1 MNEPSSVLK
10 SDKLLIAIREKNE
23 TQAMKTVEDQ
33 IKNGLPHMLDDP
45 LMEWKFYL
53 VGLLTYI
60 TYFLNDSGVVENYY
74 DHSRVEFTK
83 EVYNAQSVEQCEEI
97 LRKIARFFSE
107 REQEPE
113 RTLSPLVRKVITDVD
128 TDLKEPLTLQYFSE
142 KLGVNGSYLSNLF
155 RRETGKTITQYVT
168 DQRLKHAENLLRYTN
183 KPVRSVAVEVGIGD
197 AQYFS
202 RLFRKKT
209 GMKPTE
215 YRRKYQSAADTGQPE
230 E

>member
-113 RTLSPLVRKVITDVD
+113 RTLSPLVRKIITDVD

-142 KLGVNGSYLSNLF
+142 KLEVNGSYLSNLF

-183 KPVRSVAVEVGIGD
+183 KPVRSVAAEVGIGD

>member
-53 VGLLTYI
+53 VGLRTDM

-107 REQEPE
+107 RDQEPE

-142 KLGVNGSYLSNLF
+142 KLEVNGSYLSNLF

-183 KPVRSVAVEVGIGD
+183 KPVRSVAAEVGIGD

>member
-183 KPVRSVAVEVGIGD
+183 KPVRSVAVDVGIGD

-215 YRRKYQSAADTGQPE
+215 YRRKYQSAADAGQPE

>member
-53 VGLLTYI
+53 VGLLSYI

-107 REQEPE
+107 RDQEPE
-113 RTLSPLVRKVITDVD
+113 RTLSPLVRKIITDVD

>member
-107 REQEPE
+107 RDQEPE
-113 RTLSPLVRKVITDVD
+113 RTLSPLVRKIITDVD

-142 KLGVNGSYLSNLF
+142 KLEVNGSYLSNLF

>member
-10 SDKLLIAIREKNE
+10 SDKLLIAIREKNV

-215 YRRKYQSAADTGQPE
+215 YRRKYQSAADAGQPE

>member
-1 MNEPSSVLK
+1 MKEPSSVLK

-53 VGLLTYI
+53 VGLLSYI

-107 REQEPE
+107 RDQEPE
-113 RTLSPLVRKVITDVD
+113 RTLSPLVRKIITDVD

-183 KPVRSVAVEVGIGD
+183 KPVRSVAAEVGIGD

-215 YRRKYQSAADTGQPE
+215 YRRKYQSAADAGQPE

>member
-107 REQEPE
+107 RDQEPE
-113 RTLSPLVRKVITDVD
+113 RTLSPLVRKIITDVD

-215 YRRKYQSAADTGQPE
+215 YRRKYQSAADAGQPE

>member
-1 MNEPSSVLK
+1 MKEPSSVLK

-107 REQEPE
+107 RDQEPE

-142 KLGVNGSYLSNLF
+142 KLEVNGSYLSNLF

>member
-107 REQEPE
+107 RDQEPE
-113 RTLSPLVRKVITDVD
+113 RTLSPLVRKIITDVD

-142 KLGVNGSYLSNLF
+142 KLEVNGSYLSNLF

-183 KPVRSVAVEVGIGD
+183 KPVRSVAAEVGIGD

-215 YRRKYQSAADTGQPE
+215 YRRKYQSAADAGQPE

>member
-1 MNEPSSVLK
+1 MKEPSSVLK

-53 VGLLTYI
+53 VGLLSYI

-107 REQEPE
+107 RDQEPE
-113 RTLSPLVRKVITDVD
+113 RTLSPLVRKIITDVD

-215 YRRKYQSAADTGQPE
+215 YRRKYQSAADAGQPE

>member
-1 MNEPSSVLK
+1 MIEPSSVLK

-215 YRRKYQSAADTGQPE
+215 YRRKYQSAADAGQPE

>member
-74 DHSRVEFTK
+74 DHSRVELTK

-183 KPVRSVAVEVGIGD
+183 KPVRSVAAEVGIGD

-215 YRRKYQSAADTGQPE
+215 YRRKYQSAADAGQPE

>member
-107 REQEPE
+107 RDQEPE
-113 RTLSPLVRKVITDVD
+113 RTLSPLVRKIITDVD

-142 KLGVNGSYLSNLF
+142 KLEVNGSYLSNLF

-183 KPVRSVAVEVGIGD
+183 KPVRSVAAEVGIGD

>member
-74 DHSRVEFTK
+74 DHSRVELTK

-113 RTLSPLVRKVITDVD
+113 RTLSPLVRKIITDVD

-142 KLGVNGSYLSNLF
+142 KLEVNGSYLSNLF

-183 KPVRSVAVEVGIGD
+183 KPVRSVAAEVGIGD

-215 YRRKYQSAADTGQPE
+215 YRRKYQSAADAGQPE

>member
-113 RTLSPLVRKVITDVD
+113 RTLSPLVRKIITDVD

-215 YRRKYQSAADTGQPE
+215 YRRKYQSAADAGQPE

>member
-155 RRETGKTITQYVT
+155 RRESGKTITQYVT

-215 YRRKYQSAADTGQPE
+215 YRRKYQSAADAGQPE

>member
-1 MNEPSSVLK
+1 MKEPSSVLK

>member
-107 REQEPE
+107 RDQEPE
-113 RTLSPLVRKVITDVD
+113 RTLSPLVRKIITDVD

-142 KLGVNGSYLSNLF
+142 KLEVNGSYLSNLF

-183 KPVRSVAVEVGIGD
+183 KPVRSVAAEVGIGD

-215 YRRKYQSAADTGQPE
+215 YRRK
-230 E
+230 

>member
-107 REQEPE
+107 RDQEPE

-215 YRRKYQSAADTGQPE
+215 YRRKYQSAADAGQPE

>member
-107 REQEPE
+107 RDQEPE
-113 RTLSPLVRKVITDVD
+113 RTLSPLVRKIITDVD

-183 KPVRSVAVEVGIGD
+183 KPVRSVAAEVGIGD

-215 YRRKYQSAADTGQPE
+215 YRRKYQSAADAGQPE